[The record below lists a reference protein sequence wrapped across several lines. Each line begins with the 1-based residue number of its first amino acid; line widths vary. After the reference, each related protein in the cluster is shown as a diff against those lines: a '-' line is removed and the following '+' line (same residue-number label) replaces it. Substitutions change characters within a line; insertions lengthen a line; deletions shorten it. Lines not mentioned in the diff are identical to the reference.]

1 MTAVIP
7 SSRSPMSSPPEEVEA
22 NHEGCGQSE
31 SIGSYDPLEADTED
45 VDEDFLAN
53 HLRSPPTFHA
63 TEEMLEK
70 VEKIQNVG
78 NTEKS
83 MYQPLASLLTTMSEA
98 LYKTLTADMQEK
110 LRSRH
115 RVPAGEP
122 GHMSFINHSSS
133 APRHFPADILCD
145 VKDAPDLLG
154 VYNVGDFSSDVDGVY
169 KGVPHH
175 RVEAIVEAKP
185 IAKSGGRDQATTYA
199 YRHHQARP
207 DHPAFYCLVVKPD
220 WYQVLLSDPTGVVA
234 SAETVWGDL
243 DLLAAYIYSHYD
255 PPRDHFLWDE
265 TIAWIP
271 GESLADPPTWK
282 VNVQGQWY
290 TQGRFVFVGEPWG
303 RRTTILRVSDDD
315 GGEIVIKEVYR
326 HHQRRCKE
334 EEILAHVHGD
344 GDVLGVVRL
353 KGAEHVT
360 TNNET
365 IRCAARGEET
375 VRTKE
380 RFALFDSGSCLLDAK
395 TVNDLLEAVYDALE
409 VHRTVLLERK
419 VLHRDMSLYN
429 FLMYPKWGG
438 VSGRPVSE
446 KTPVSIRDV
455 LRGSKR
461 PAEERFPAC
470 LLIDYDNAAQVQV
483 TGGELKERTGTPLYI
498 ARSVSLGMVLL
509 DFESLFGTFMPR
521 LTGDALQLYTTA
533 YGQERYDR
541 YNDDPVTRTCHGG
554 YPPTQ
559 NSHPRAVRE
568 AKSPAFVH
576 RPEHDVE
583 SVYWTLVYALLR
595 VQPAAAP
602 RELDPSAASASVWN
616 TLLSHYIPGEEY
628 DRSDEKRH
636 EVMNRTKQEWL
647 DLFHATMEDVALLLW
662 QITLHVCSE
671 YALWKWEGNFHPDH
685 LHEAVQ
691 RLILQYL
698 VDHRDNP
705 IELDPDHLRPTDPRS
720 THQGDTL
727 TPTQLSRT
735 QANSVSGHTA
745 GLGGSGR
752 GSTAT
757 RKRGRGKD
765 SRHTAD
771 CKDGAMNT
779 TAVGGTSQQTV
790 ESRKQATVNQPAP
803 IAANLKRKLSDTKP
817 SRSSKRLKTLSGAPV
832 PPAGQGG
839 DHDDL

>member
-7 SSRSPMSSPPEEVEA
+7 SPRSPIASPPEEVEA

-78 NTEKS
+78 NTEK

-145 VKDAPDLLG
+145 AEDAPDFLG
-154 VYNVGDFSSDVDGVY
+154 VYNVGDFLADADHVY

-185 IAKSGGRDQATTYA
+185 IAKSGGRRQATTYA

-207 DHPAFYCLVVKPD
+207 DHPAFYCLVVKPE

-234 SAETVWGDL
+234 SAETPWDHDDL
-243 DLLAAYIYSHYD
+243 RLLAAYIYSHYD
-255 PPRDHFLWDE
+255 PPRDHFLWDD
-265 TIAWIP
+265 TIGWIH

-282 VNVQGQWY
+282 VKVQGQWY

-353 KGAEHVT
+353 QDAEHVT

-380 RFALFDSGSCLLDAK
+380 RFALLDSGSCLLYAK

-429 FLMYPKWGG
+429 FLMYPTWGG

-470 LLIDYDNAAQVQV
+470 LVIDYDNAARVEV
-483 TGGELKERTGTPLYI
+483 TGGELKERTGTPIFI
-498 ARSVSLGMVLL
+498 ARSVSLGRVITAT
-509 DFESLFGTFMPR
+509 DSLRGTPMPR
-521 LTGDALQLYTTA
+521 LTDDALSLYIA
-533 YGQERYDR
+533 VHGRERYDR
-541 YNDDPVTRTCHGG
+541 YNDEPGAPECHGG
-554 YPPTQ
+554 RPP
-559 NSHPRAVRE
+559 AVNPEDIDE
-568 AKSPAFVH
+568 AKLPAFVH

-583 SVYWTLVYALLR
+583 SVYWTMVYALLGA
-595 VQPAAAP
+595 QPVASP
-602 RELDPSAASASVWN
+602 REEYASPACADVWK
-616 TLLSHYIPGEEY
+616 TLLSHDIP
-628 DRSDEKRH
+628 DD
-636 EVMNRTKQEWL
+636 
-647 DLFHATMEDVALLLW
+647 
-662 QITLHVCSE
+662 
-671 YALWKWEGNFHPDH
+671 
-685 LHEAVQ
+685 
-691 RLILQYL
+691 
-698 VDHRDNP
+698 
-705 IELDPDHLRPTDPRS
+705 ELDDEEE
-720 THQGDTL
+720 
-727 TPTQLSRT
+727 
-735 QANSVSGHTA
+735 A
-745 GLGGSGR
+745 R
-752 GSTAT
+752 G
-757 RKRGRGKD
+757 
-765 SRHTAD
+765 
-771 CKDGAMNT
+771 
-779 TAVGGTSQQTV
+779 
-790 ESRKQATVNQPAP
+790 
-803 IAANLKRKLSDTKP
+803 
-817 SRSSKRLKTLSGAPV
+817 
-832 PPAGQGG
+832 
-839 DHDDL
+839 

>member
-1 MTAVIP
+1 MST
-7 SSRSPMSSPPEEVEA
+7 MSSPLEEVEA

-31 SIGSYDPLEADTED
+31 SIGSYDPLEANTED

-70 VEKIQNVG
+70 VERIQNIG
-78 NTEKS
+78 TTEKN
-83 MYQPLASLLTTMSEA
+83 MYQSLASLLTTMSEA
-98 LYKTLTADMQEK
+98 LYETLTADMQEK

-133 APRHFPADILCD
+133 APCHFPADILCD
-145 VKDAPDLLG
+145 AEDAPDFLG
-154 VYNVGDFSSDVDGVY
+154 VYNVGDFLADADDVY

-185 IAKSGGRDQATTYA
+185 IAKSGGRRQATTYA

-234 SAETVWGDL
+234 SAETPWDHDDL
-243 DLLAAYIYSHYD
+243 RLLAAYIYSHYD
-255 PPRDHFLWDE
+255 PPRDHFLWDD
-265 TIAWIP
+265 TIGWIH

-290 TQGRFVFVGEPWG
+290 THGRFVFVGEPWG

-365 IRCAARGEET
+365 IKCAARGEET

-455 LRGSKR
+455 LLGSKR

-470 LLIDYDNAAQVQV
+470 LLIDFDNAARVQV
-483 TGGELKERTGTPLYI
+483 TGGELKERTGTPIFI
-498 ARSVSLGMVLL
+498 ARSVSLGRVITAT
-509 DFESLFGTFMPR
+509 DSLRGTPMPR
-521 LTGDALQLYTTA
+521 LTDDALNLYIA
-533 YGQERYDR
+533 VHGQERYDR
-541 YNDDPVTRTCHGG
+541 YNDQPGAPECHGG
-554 YPPTQ
+554 RPPTE
-559 NSHPRAVRE
+559 NPDDVDD
-568 AKSPAFVH
+568 AKLPAFVH

-583 SVYWTLVYALLR
+583 SVYWTMVYALLG
-595 VQPAAAP
+595 VQPVASP
-602 RELDPSAASASVWN
+602 REDYASHACADVWKI
-616 TLLSHYIPGEEY
+616 LLSHDIPDDEPDDAEET
-628 DRSDEKRH
+628 RGVIINARKSK
-636 EVMNRTKQEWL
+636 WL
-647 DLFHATMEDVALLLW
+647 RLFCRDMQDVAVLMW
-662 QITLHVCSE
+662 RISQHVRSE
-671 YALWKWEGNFHPDH
+671 YALWEGRLKRDH

-705 IELDPDHLRPTDPRS
+705 IELDPEHLRPTDPRS
-720 THQGDTL
+720 TNRGDIP
-727 TPTQLSRT
+727 TPSQLSRT

-745 GLGGSGR
+745 GPGGSGR

-757 RKRGRGKD
+757 RKRGRDKD
-765 SRHTAD
+765 SRHTANR
-771 CKDGAMNT
+771 KVSAMNT
-779 TAVGGTSQQTV
+779 TALGGPSQQSV
-790 ESRKQATVNQPAP
+790 QSREQATANQPVP
-803 IAANLKRKLSDTKP
+803 MAANLKRKLSDTKP

-832 PPAGQGG
+832 PPAGQGS
-839 DHDDL
+839 DHDYL